1 MAALPVD
8 AAREA
13 AMSEELTR
21 FWSSMGRRFEWER
34 PNPQSFLGRPL
45 ARANTWEDLVAPLGQ
60 TLPDAPQYSKEDV
73 AKEEVEEQAAQVDGF
88 LAKAGLES
96 DLDLQEDVLQGCV
109 SRSDSPADCVV
120 DGARIGDVPARYVVR
135 GLQGHELPVV
145 GTYVDPNIVT
155 GFCYQVR
162 PVDAKKALFQG
173 RALRLVSVG
182 MGYGKRI
189 TFASDKHNINDN
201 YFWSDTHPEGYGF
214 ALRLVQE
221 GDKFTLRDANGYSVA
236 TAEVIGLLGPQ
247 TEVSHRVLE
256 NGGIEK
262 RAQVS
267 VLCNVSYFDEPH
279 AELRPVAISGVA
291 VSLRAKG
298 ARAVASL
305 KKIKECSVGGERGY
319 TLVAGVDSSSRV
331 TMLSGDKIGD
341 VPTKYYVTGL
351 LPHEQPVA
359 GTFVDPRILTGFS
372 YRVRPAD
379 AKKHLF
385 GGAALVLQGI
395 GRGYGKRLT
404 FASTSLNNNENYFWS
419 DSHPEGYGFSIQAV
433 VPGDS
438 FRIMSSSGEEVGRAQ
453 VFRADLPQVEESSTV
468 SSEGHVTKRVRV
480 TVTCDVTFHGE
491 DDRTLAVTGT
501 AVVVRRGRV
510 ARALRLEDVAI
521 GSQISVLFSRASET
535 LTFVRE

>member
-1 MAALPVD
+1 MASLPVA

-13 AMSEELTR
+13 AMSEELAR
-21 FWSSMGRRFEWER
+21 FWSSVGRRFESER
-34 PNPQSFLGRPL
+34 PSPHSFLGRP
-45 ARANTWEDLVAPLGQ
+45 ARASTWEDLVAPLAQ
-60 TLPDAPQYSKEDV
+60 TLPDAPQYAKEDV
-73 AKEEVEEQAAQVDGF
+73 PKEEDEEQTAAVDGF
-88 LAKAGLES
+88 LTKAALES
-96 DLDLQEDVLQGCV
+96 DLDLQEDVLQDCV

-120 DGARIGDVPARYVVR
+120 DGARIGDVPASYVVR

-145 GTYVDPNIVT
+145 GTYVDPNVVT

-173 RALRLVSVG
+173 RALRLVSIG
-182 MGYGKRI
+182 MGYGKRL
-189 TFASDKHNINDN
+189 TFASDKHNTNDN

-247 TEVSHRVLE
+247 TEVSHRILE

-267 VLCNVSYFDEPH
+267 ILCNVSYFDEPH

-305 KKIKECSVGGERGY
+305 KKITECSVGGERGY
-319 TLVAGVDSSSRV
+319 TLVGGVDSSSRV
-331 TMLSGDKIGD
+331 TVLSGNKIGD

-385 GGAALVLQGI
+385 GGAALVLQAI

-404 FASTSLNNNENYFWS
+404 FASSNLNSNENYFWS

-438 FRIMSSSGEEVGRAQ
+438 FRIMSSGEEIGRAQ

-468 SSEGHVTKRVRV
+468 SSAGHVTKKVRV
-480 TVTCDVTFHGE
+480 TVTCDITFHGE

-510 ARALRLEDVAI
+510 ARVQRLEGVAI
-521 GSQISVLFSRASET
+521 GSQISILFSRASET
-535 LTFVRE
+535 LTFVRD

>member
-1 MAALPVD
+1 M
-8 AAREA
+8 
-13 AMSEELTR
+13 
-21 FWSSMGRRFEWER
+21 
-34 PNPQSFLGRPL
+34 
-45 ARANTWEDLVAPLGQ
+45 
-60 TLPDAPQYSKEDV
+60 
-73 AKEEVEEQAAQVDGF
+73 
-88 LAKAGLES
+88 
-96 DLDLQEDVLQGCV
+96 
-109 SRSDSPADCVV
+109 V

-438 FRIMSSSGEEVGRAQ
+438 FKIMSSSGEEVGRAQ

>member
-1 MAALPVD
+1 MVKRGFVLSPLLVAG
-8 AAREA
+8 
-13 AMSEELTR
+13 SE
-21 FWSSMGRRFEWER
+21 
-34 PNPQSFLGRPL
+34 L
-45 ARANTWEDLVAPLGQ
+45 ARDDTRRRRPPLRPAEHRSGAPSRRQQTAGRLGPGGGTANWIIPDPAGSSQFRPVRQAFHFPSLLAFCISFGGSCHASRGKNGQ
-60 TLPDAPQYSKEDV
+60 PRSLYSLF
-73 AKEEVEEQAAQVDGF
+73 Q
-88 LAKAGLES
+88 
-96 DLDLQEDVLQGCV
+96 LQGCV

-162 PVDAKKALFQG
+162 PVDAKKALFQ
-173 RALRLVSVG
+173 VG
-182 MGYGKRI
+182 PSPGYRMGTERI

-359 GTFVDPRILTGFS
+359 GTF
-372 YRVRPAD
+372 
-379 AKKHLF
+379 
-385 GGAALVLQGI
+385 GI